1 MLQVMHFLM
10 PDANLMY
17 HATVQVDMFHA
28 SVCVSA
34 QTTRT
39 HVCSAAKRQEYSI
52 YESEIY
58 ETLTSLVKDASTL
71 RVYLAAAMQVEA
83 ETFILATA

>member
-1 MLQVMHFLM
+1 MHLLM
-10 PDANLMY
+10 PDANFTY
-17 HATVQVDMFHA
+17 HAIVHADMPDA
-28 SVCVSA
+28 SVCASA
-34 QTTRT
+34 QATCKR
-39 HVCSAAKRQEYSI
+39 VCSAAKRQEYSI
-52 YESEIY
+52 YECEIY